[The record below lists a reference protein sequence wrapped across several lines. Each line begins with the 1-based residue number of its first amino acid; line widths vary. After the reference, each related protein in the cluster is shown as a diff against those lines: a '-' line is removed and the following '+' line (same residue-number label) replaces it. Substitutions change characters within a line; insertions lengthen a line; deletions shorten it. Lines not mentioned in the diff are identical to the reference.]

1 MTFPYGKA
9 PFWILVLTLLS
20 ASGIVALRA
29 GRTAQR
35 PDLVF
40 CIFADNHVA
49 AYRKA
54 IAEFEKTH
62 HVQIQLQM
70 LGYDAFTSRLQS
82 ALLTGAEVPDMVE
95 LLISTMGYFT
105 RGPLEEVGFVDLT
118 DRLRKEGLY
127 GRMVEERFS
136 VWSSR
141 GHVFALPHDV
151 HPVMLLYRRD
161 LIDRLGIKVDE
172 LKTWDDFTAMGRRIT
187 RDLDGDGI
195 PDRYAI
201 DLDSK
206 GGELLQMLLLQR
218 GGGLFDAGGRVAF
231 DTPLTADTILWYLHT
246 MRGPG
251 RIGFEAGWGQSVS
264 KALNDGLVLFFVCP
278 DWRSKQFEL
287 DVPNLS
293 GRVALMPLPAWA
305 PGGRRTSTWGGT
317 GLAITKACRN
327 QDLAWEFA
335 KFLYLKKEELGER
348 FRDTNILSALKDSW
362 DMPAFDEPR
371 AFYSG
376 QPIGRL
382 YADLAPRI
390 PACYVSP
397 YTQLAGTKLTEAYL
411 NAGEYFDKHGDE
423 GLRDF
428 IGQELARCAQY
439 VRTVMQR
446 NVFLRPE
453 APGLQEG
460 VR

>member
-20 ASGIVALRA
+20 ASVIVALRT
-29 GRTAQR
+29 GRTTER

-62 HVQIQLQM
+62 HVKIQLQM

-82 ALLTGAEVPDMVE
+82 AMLTGAEVPDMVE

-151 HPVMLLYRRD
+151 HPVMLFYRRD
-161 LIDRLGIKVDE
+161 LIDRLGIKVDD

-187 RDLDGDGI
+187 KDLDGDGI

-206 GGELLQMLLLQR
+206 GGEFLQMLLLQR
-218 GGGLFDAGGRVAF
+218 GGGLFDAGGSVTF
-231 DTPLTADTILWYLHT
+231 DTPLTADTILWYLHV
-246 MRGPG
+246 MRGPH
-251 RIGFEAGWGQSVS
+251 RIGFEAGWGQSLA
-264 KALNDGLVLFFVCP
+264 KAVNDGLVLFFVCP

-293 GRVALMPLPAWA
+293 GQVALMPLPAWA

-348 FRDTNILSALKDSW
+348 FRDTSILSALKDSW

-382 YADLAPRI
+382 YAGLAPRI

-397 YTQLAGTKLTEAYL
+397 YTQLAGAKLTEAYL
-411 NAGEYFDKHGDE
+411 NAAEYFDKHGDE

-428 IGQELARCAQY
+428 IDRELARCAQY

-453 APGLQEG
+453 APGSREG
-460 VR
+460 AR